1 MSLPEKIAIAAH
13 LHVLLRRKTGRVT
26 DTEWMATNPAY
37 AQEVIRLAREKSA
50 EGDHDELGVLADRLE
65 HAMACADKPLPR
77 PLVQR
82 VSAAAKEHN
91 ARTLAVG
98 AAAASESSGDSA
110 FRESQMGPDATQ
122 RQDAARY
129 VKGLR

>member
-1 MSLPEKIAIAAH
+1 MSLSEKMAIAAH

-65 HAMACADKPLPR
+65 HAMSCADKPVPR
-77 PLVQR
+77 PLAQR
-82 VSAAAKEHN
+82 VSEAAKEYN
-91 ARTLAVG
+91 ARGLAVG
-98 AAAASESSGDSA
+98 AAAALESGGDSA
-110 FRESQMGPDATQ
+110 FGESQMGPDGTQ

-129 VKGLR
+129 IKGLR

>member
-1 MSLPEKIAIAAH
+1 MSLPEKMAIAAH

-50 EGDHDELGVLADRLE
+50 EDDHDELGVLADRLE
-65 HAMACADKPLPR
+65 HAMACAGKPLPR
-77 PLVQR
+77 PQVQR
-82 VSAAAKEHN
+82 VSEAAKEHN
-91 ARTLAVG
+91 ARALAVG
-98 AAAASESSGDSA
+98 AAALESGGDSA
-110 FRESQMGPDATQ
+110 FGESQMGPDGTQ

-129 VKGLR
+129 IKGLR

>member
-1 MSLPEKIAIAAH
+1 MSLSEKMAIAAH

-65 HAMACADKPLPR
+65 HAMSWADRPVPR
-77 PLVQR
+77 PLAQR
-82 VSAAAKEHN
+82 VSEAAKEHN
-91 ARTLAVG
+91 ARVLAVG
-98 AAAASESSGDSA
+98 AAAALESGGDSA
-110 FRESQMGPDATQ
+110 FGESQMGPDGTP

-129 VKGLR
+129 IKGLR